1 MRRYLSL
8 AILCFLLLSFPVNA
22 ATKTDMEVGARGGRD
37 NSNNLEEN
45 YTAAEIYFLKDL
57 PWTLQM
63 GEQTTLSSRF
73 DLGATYLN
81 ASGNKG
87 GMLAAGGDL
96 VLGFWNGGLEL
107 EVGFRPT
114 WMFDHT
120 YGDDDFGGG
129 MQFTSHVGLAINWQN
144 LVLNYRL
151 QHTSNAGIYDDN
163 PGLNLHM
170 VGFGY
175 RF

>member
-1 MRRYLSL
+1 M
-8 AILCFLLLSFPVNA
+8 LLSFQANA
-22 ATKTDMEVGARGGRD
+22 ATKADMEAGARGGVD
-37 NSNNLEEN
+37 NSNNLEKN
-45 YTAAEIYFLKDL
+45 YTAAELYFLKNF
-57 PWTLQM
+57 PWTLQL
-63 GEQTTLSSRF
+63 GKQTILSSRF
-73 DLGATYLN
+73 DAGATYLN
-81 ASGNKG
+81 ASGDKG

-129 MQFTSHVGLAINWQN
+129 MQFTSHAGIALGWQN

-170 VGFGY
+170 IGLGC